1 MMHIR
6 TFTVVPSLPKTL
18 LRLRELAYN
27 LWWSWNTDAAD
38 LFRQLDPDLWE
49 EVEHNP
55 VKLLSLLSGKR
66 LEQVAADAAYIAHLD
81 RVLDRLYVYETRK
94 SWFDEKFPQYANNGG
109 HITVAYFSMEFGLHE
124 CLPVYSGGLGVLAGD
139 HLKSA
144 SDLGLPLVG
153 IGLLYRQGYFHQR
166 LAHDGLQVE
175 EYPSLDFFQMPITR
189 VTKDDDRQLTIQLE
203 VGTRMVKIAAWK
215 VQVGRVPLYLLDTD
229 LPDNDPADRE
239 ITARLYGGD
248 SEHRIRQEI
257 VLGIGGVRVL
267 EALGITPAVCHMNE
281 GHAAFLAIDRIR
293 QIMERK
299 KLHFGEAREAVAPS
313 HVFTTHT
320 PVSAGIDRFEAELME
335 KYFGKYVKSVGLNLT
350 EFINI
355 GKIDAS
361 NPAEKK
367 FNMAVMALRLAGNAN
382 GVSELHG
389 KVSRSM
395 WFAVWPGAPRDEV
408 PIISITNG
416 VHIKTWLSVEMQ
428 TLLDR
433 YLGSG
438 WSDNAAD
445 HNIWHRVAEIP
456 DAEIYRAH
464 ERSRERLIDFTR
476 HHLKD
481 QLRRRG
487 APPSEI
493 KTADECLDP
502 EALTIGFARRFAP
515 YKRGGLIFRDPERLL
530 RILGDRDRP
539 VQIII
544 AGKAHP
550 RDERGKDIIKSILAF
565 TRRPEFRRRLV
576 FLENHDMNTARYL
589 VQGCDIWLNN
599 PVKPQEAS
607 GTSGMKVAPNGGLN
621 MSVLDGWWP
630 EAYDGGNGWAIGD
643 GQVYEDPEYQN
654 YVEGE
659 AIYELLEKEIVPMFY
674 DRTADGL
681 PRRWI
686 ARMKASMRTV
696 CPIFNTARMIE
707 EYASR
712 LYVRAAE
719 RWVDLSK
726 DDFAAAKE
734 LSAWKESMGGRW
746 GHVKVEQV
754 DFGDHGECAVGTQMK
769 VRALVHLG
777 QVKPSEVAVE
787 LYQGPIDTSGQIIEG
802 KGVAMTIEGHIVDGR
817 AWFVGQF
824 TCQRSGRHGIAVRVV
839 PQHAHLAHR
848 YDTGLVL
855 WG

>member
-1 MMHIR
+1 MQIR
-6 TFTVVPSLPKTL
+6 TFTVVPSLPKHL
-18 LRLRELAYN
+18 LRLRELAHN
-27 LWWSWNTDAAD
+27 LWWSWNADATD
-38 LFRQLDPDLWE
+38 LFRQLDPDLWD

-55 VKLLSLLSGKR
+55 VKLLSLLGAKR
-66 LEQVAADAAYIAHLD
+66 LDQVAADTAFLAQMD
-81 RVLDRLYVYETRK
+81 RVLDKLHVYQKR
-94 SWFDEKFPQYANNGG
+94 SAWFQEKFPHLAKLDGALT
-109 HITVAYFSMEFGLHE
+109 IAYFSMEFGVHE
-124 CLPVYSGGLGVLAGD
+124 CLPIYSGGLGVLAGD

-153 IGLLYRQGYFHQR
+153 IGLLYRHGYFHQR
-166 LAHDGLQVE
+166 LAVDGMQIE
-175 EYPSLDFFQMPITR
+175 EYPPLDFFQIPISR
-189 VTKDDDRQLTIQLE
+189 VIQDDDRQLVIDVE
-203 VGTRMVKIAAWK
+203 VGPRVVHIAVWK

-229 LPDNDPADRE
+229 LADNDPLDRE
-239 ITARLYGGD
+239 ITSRLYGGD
-248 SEHRIRQEI
+248 TEHRIRQEV
-257 VLGIGGVRVL
+257 VLGIGGVR
-267 EALGITPAVCHMNE
+267 ALDAMGITPAVCHMNE
-281 GHAAFLAIDRIR
+281 GHAAFLSVERIR
-293 QIMERK
+293 QVMERR

-320 PVSAGIDRFEAELME
+320 PVPAGIDRFEPELIE
-335 KYFGKYVKSVGLNLT
+335 KYFGKYVKSIGLNHI
-350 EFINI
+350 EFMNL

-389 KVSRSM
+389 GVSRNM
-395 WFAVWPGAPRDEV
+395 FCNVWPGAPKDEV
-408 PIISITNG
+408 PILSITNG
-416 VHIKTWLSVEMQ
+416 VHTKTWISVEMQ
-428 TLLDR
+428 TLLER
-433 YLGSG
+433 YLGPG
-438 WSDNAAD
+438 WADNAVD
-445 HNIWHRVAEIP
+445 HAVWKKVAEIP
-456 DAEIYRAH
+456 DAEVYRAH
-464 ERSRERLIDFTR
+464 ERCRERLVDFTR
-476 HHLKD
+476 FHLKE

-487 APPSEI
+487 APPAEI
-493 KTADECLDP
+493 KQADECLDP

-515 YKRGGLIFRDPERLL
+515 YKRGALIFRDPERLL
-530 RILGDRDRP
+530 RLLADRDRP

-550 RDERGKDIIKSILAF
+550 RDERGKDIIKTILAV

-576 FLENHDMNTARYL
+576 FLENHDINTARYL

-643 GQVYEDPEYQN
+643 GQIYEDPEYQN

-686 ARMKASMRTV
+686 ARMKASMGTIT
-696 CPIFNTARMIE
+696 PLFNTSRMIE
-707 EYASR
+707 EYATK
-712 LYVRAAE
+712 LYARAAE
-719 RWVDLSK
+719 RWIELSK
-726 DDFAAAKE
+726 NEFAAARE
-734 LSAWKESMGGRW
+734 LSAWKESMGRRW
-746 GHVKVEQV
+746 PSVKVEQV
-754 DFGDHGECAVGTQMK
+754 ETAEHGELAVGSQMH
-769 VRALVHLG
+769 VRALIRLD
-777 QVKPSEVAVE
+777 QVRPEEVAVE
-787 LYQGPIDTSGQIIEG
+787 LYQGHLDTSGNIVGGRSEQMTVEG
-802 KGVAMTIEGHIVDGR
+802 AIVDGR
-817 AWFVGQF
+817 AWFKGLF
-824 TCQRSGRHGIAVRVV
+824 ACQRSGRHGFAVRVV
-839 PQHAHLAHR
+839 PKHDHLAHR